1 MAAGDKAWRLAF
13 LVGLVGAPM
22 VMGLIGRPLLE
33 PQMPTSWFLVVA
45 SGLLVGF
52 GTRLGG
58 GCTSGHGVCGM
69 ARLSRRSIV
78 ATLVF
83 MASATI
89 VVAIV
94 RHGIGG

>member
-1 MAAGDKAWRLAF
+1 
-13 LVGLVGAPM
+13 M

-58 GCTSGHGVCGM
+58 AHVR
-69 ARLSRRSIV
+69 ARCL
-78 ATLVF
+78 
-83 MASATI
+83 
-89 VVAIV
+89 
-94 RHGIGG
+94 RHGPAL